1 MIARS
6 ATLAKICLCV
16 VFTLPCFGLAQTYTV
31 SPAGTAKP
39 AAKPGAAPVTAQS
52 LGWGS
57 NIQNARLARAAQQ
70 ALARGDHAAA
80 LSYAQRAA
88 ESAPNDPQ
96 LWFLLGYA
104 ARLAN
109 RYSQSIAAYQHGLRL
124 QPGAVD
130 GLSGLAQVYSVSG
143 RTDEAIKLLT
153 QVLTAD
159 PRRHNDAQL
168 LGDIY
173 LRSGNTTDAI
183 TWLTRAERVQPDARS
198 ELLLA
203 LAYQRLNQLDT
214 ARRYLNMAKQRAPNN
229 PEVQRA
235 LAGYYRESG
244 NYPAAIAALR
254 SIANP
259 HPDVVA
265 ELAYTYQ
272 LAGDVQQAATTYRQA
287 ADAMPRDLGLQ
298 LSAAQAQVAAGSI
311 SQAEPFLRRAAA
323 IDPNYYR
330 LHALRGQ
337 IAVLQENDEQA
348 AKEYQEALA
357 SLPAAPVE
365 GPLYGIQLHM
375 ELLSV
380 YRSLGQ
386 DDAAAAQLKIAQTQI
401 APIHEQGPGRAG
413 FLRLRALIKLN
424 AGETDSALAD
434 IRQAVALS
442 PNDPA
447 NLQLD
452 GDLLMKLGRTQDA
465 MAQYLKILQ
474 IDPRNRFALVSLG
487 YAQRAAGDNRAAA
500 KTFQTLAHV
509 DPSLFVPYL
518 ALGDL
523 YTAERHYARA
533 EMFYR
538 KAYARSAH
546 NALITAGAMNAAIE
560 AHNIPLAHVW
570 LKRANATMRQQPQ
583 MLRETERYYSFAGD
597 PAASAAVGE
606 EAIKKLPMDRDVVVY
621 LGYDLLQLGKYAE
634 LQQLTDKYKD
644 LLPHEP
650 DIPLLAGYVQ
660 KHDGNLQQAQAD
672 FSEALARDPQIV
684 TAYVNRGFVRNDLHQ
699 PAEAA
704 QDFEAAL
711 KLDPKDAEAH
721 LGLAYADLDLN
732 RPASAIEQTRYVEKE
747 SGTSVMLH
755 SIRATAYGRE
765 GMLTRSAQEYRAAL
779 RIEPNDGALHLGLG
793 ETLFAARRYHRA
805 VAELRTAEQDSP
817 NNPEISALLA
827 RSYAHIGDRAA
838 TEHYVTLAEQ
848 QASQKPAG
856 PDSTKLESAILVGTG
871 EALNTIGQQ
880 RPAMQRFEK
889 ALALPGSDRVGV
901 RLAIA
906 GLMADQDN
914 SADAQ
919 RQIALA
925 MMEAEAGDTAAPTGE
940 QYIAAADIFRQLHE
954 YKLSQV
960 YLEHARAAGA
970 SDVAVRV
977 GMASTYLALGD
988 TLRAQAELAAVGR
1001 LAPGEASYQYL
1012 LAQAAVY
1019 QQEHH
1024 GTEALTAFAQA
1035 VTDAGEDQTA
1045 EQSLITTGADEGY
1058 RINPTFS
1065 LLGNVS
1071 VQALYEDST
1080 VYVLDS
1086 KLDAAFPVNPNNP
1099 SLLPPPRSS
1108 VQSQGTAA
1116 YHLHLNHLP
1125 PAGGFLQVVNT
1136 RGAISVPATNSI
1148 VNRNTVDTSIN
1159 FGLSPTLHVGRSV
1172 VTFDSG
1178 VQGTIRRDTLSPLE
1192 MNQNLFRAFTYMS
1205 TSSLFN
1211 VVSASGYFIWET
1223 GPFTESNIHS
1233 TALTSALDFRVGTPW
1248 GKTALLTGWGMNDQ
1262 QFSPVGIED
1271 YYTTTYIGL
1280 SHRFSQRFSAAA
1292 LFEDLRTW
1300 RVVQPNS
1307 GVAQAVRPAGSF
1319 DFTPNDRWGVHFT
1332 TAYFSTRSFHVY
1344 DTTQNS
1350 LSVSYERAY
1359 RHRFTDAGKPVNLQY
1374 PIRFA
1379 AGFQQQDF
1387 FNFPIGPKQ
1396 TFRPYVSVT
1405 IF

>member
-1 MIARS
+1 LIARF
-6 ATLAKICLCV
+6 ATLTKICFCV
-16 VFTLPCFGLAQTYTV
+16 IFALPCFGFAQTYTV

-39 AAKPGAAPVTAQS
+39 ATRPGTPPVTAQS

-70 ALARGDHAAA
+70 ALQRGDHAAA

-88 ESAPNDPQ
+88 ASAPNDPQ

-104 ARLAN
+104 ARLAG
-109 RYSQSIAAYQHGLRL
+109 RYSQSIAAYQHGLKL
-124 QPGAVD
+124 QPGSVD
-130 GLSGLAQVYSVSG
+130 GLSGLAQTYSVTG

-159 PRRHNDAQL
+159 PRRRSDAQL

-173 LRSGNTTDAI
+173 LRTGDTKNAI
-183 TWLTRAERVQPDARS
+183 LWLSRAERMQQDPRA

-203 LAYQRLNQLDT
+203 LAYQRENQLDT
-214 ARRYLNMAKQRAPNN
+214 ARRYLNMAKQHAPDN

-235 LAGYYRESG
+235 LAGYYRETGDYS
-244 NYPAAIAALR
+244 AAIAALR
-254 SIANP
+254 SIPNP

-272 LAGDVQQAATTYRQA
+272 LAGDVKHAASVYRQA
-287 ADAMPRDLGLQ
+287 ANAMPHDLELQ

-311 SQAEPFLRRAAA
+311 RDAEPFLQRAAA
-323 IDPNYYR
+323 LDPSYYR
-330 LHALRGQ
+330 LHAIRGQ
-337 IAVLQENDEQA
+337 IAVLEERDQDA
-348 AKEYQEALA
+348 AQEYQTALA
-357 SLPAAPVE
+357 NLPAAPSE

-375 ELLSV
+375 DLLSV
-380 YRSLGQ
+380 YKSLG
-386 DDAAAAQLKIAQTQI
+386 DDEAAARQLSIAEQQI
-401 APIHEQGPGRAG
+401 AGIHEQGAGRAG
-413 FLRLRALIKLN
+413 FLRLRALIKMN
-424 AGETDSALAD
+424 AGQTESALAD

-452 GDLLMKLGRTQDA
+452 GDLLMKLGRTQEA
-465 MAQYLKILQ
+465 MAQYQKILHM
-474 IDPRNRFALVSLG
+474 DPRNRFALVSLG

-500 KTFQTLAHV
+500 KTFLALARV
-509 DPSLFVPYL
+509 DPSLYVPYL

-523 YTAERHYARA
+523 YTAERQYSRA
-533 EMFYR
+533 EMYYR
-538 KAYARSAH
+538 KAYARSPH
-546 NALITAGAMNAAIE
+546 NALVTAGAMNAAIE
-560 AHNIPLAHVW
+560 AHNIPLAGTW
-570 LKRANATMRQQPQ
+570 LKRANGRMRQDPL
-583 MLRETERYYSFAGD
+583 MLRETERYYAFKGD
-597 PAASAAVGE
+597 PAASAAAGE
-606 EAIKKLPMDRDVVVY
+606 AAIQKLPMDRDVVVY
-621 LGYDLLQLGKYAE
+621 LGYDLLRLGHYHQL
-634 LQQLTDKYKD
+634 LQLTDKYKD

-660 KHDGNLQQAQAD
+660 KHDGNLQQAAAD
-672 FSEALARDPQIV
+672 FSEAIARDPNV
-684 TAYVNRGFVRNDLHQ
+684 ATAYVNRGFIMNDLHQ
-699 PAEAA
+699 PEKAA
-704 QDFEAAL
+704 ADFEMAL

-732 RPASAIEQTRYVEKE
+732 RPESAIEQTRYVEQE
-747 SGTSVMLH
+747 AGASAMLH

-765 GMLTRSAQEYRAAL
+765 GMLTRSVQEYHAAL
-779 RIEPNDGALHLGLG
+779 RMTPNDGALHLGLG
-793 ETLFAARRYHRA
+793 ETLFAARRYHQA
-805 VAELRTAEQDSP
+805 VAELHTAEQELP
-817 NNPEISALLA
+817 GNPDVSALLA
-827 RSYAHIGDRAA
+827 RSYAHIGDRQE
-838 TEHYVTLAEQ
+838 TLHYVNLAEQ
-848 QASQKPAG
+848 QAAQQPAS
-856 PDSTKLESAILVGTG
+856 PQAAKLQGAILVGTG
-871 EALNTIGQQ
+871 EALSTIGEQ
-880 RPAMQRFEK
+880 RQAMQRFEK

-906 GLMADQDN
+906 RQMADQDR

-925 MMEAEAGDTAAPTGE
+925 MMEAEAGDTAAPTGD

-970 SDVAVRV
+970 SDVSVRV

-1001 LAPGEASYQYL
+1001 MAPGEASYQYQ

-1024 GTEALTAFAQA
+1024 GAEALVAYAQA
-1035 VTDAGEDQTA
+1035 TTDAGEDQTA
-1045 EQSLITTGADEGY
+1045 EQSLITTGANEGY
-1058 RINPTFS
+1058 LVNPTVS
-1065 LLGNVS
+1065 LLGNAS

-1086 KLDAAFPVNPNNP
+1086 KLDASFPVNPNNP

-1108 VQSQGTAA
+1108 LLSQGTAA

-1125 PAGGFLQVVNT
+1125 PAGGYYQVVDT
-1136 RGAISVPATNSI
+1136 RGTISVPATNSI
-1148 VNRNTVDTSIN
+1148 VNRNTIDNSFN
-1159 FGLSPTLHVGRSV
+1159 FGLSPTLHLGHSV

-1178 VQGTIRRDTLSPLE
+1178 VQGTIRRDTLSPVE

-1211 VVSASGYFIWET
+1211 AVSASGYFIWEA

-1280 SHRFSQRFSAAA
+1280 SHQFSPRFSAAG
-1292 LFEDLRTW
+1292 LVEDLRTW

-1307 GVAQAVRPAGSF
+1307 GVAQALRPAGTI
-1319 DFTPNDRWGVHFT
+1319 DFTPNAHWGVRFS

-1344 DTTQNS
+1344 DATQNS

-1374 PIRFA
+1374 PIRIS

-1387 FNFPIGPKQ
+1387 FNFPVGPTE
-1396 TFRPYVSVT
+1396 TFRPYISIT